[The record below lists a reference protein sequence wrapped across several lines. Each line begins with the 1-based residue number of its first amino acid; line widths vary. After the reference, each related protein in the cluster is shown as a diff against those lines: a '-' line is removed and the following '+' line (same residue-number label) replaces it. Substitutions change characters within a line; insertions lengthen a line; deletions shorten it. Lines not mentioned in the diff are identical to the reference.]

1 MENYRM
7 IVKRDDRSEFYQ
19 EFLKISIFFL
29 RIPPYLNQILLSQT
43 FDRKGTYFFSIIF
56 FGCSVFFEYSWNTF
70 IRIKNIDSS
79 ILSKK

>member
-1 MENYRM
+1 M

-19 EFLKISIFFL
+19 EFLEISIFFL
-29 RIPPYLNQILLSQT
+29 RIPPYLNQVLLSQT

-56 FGCSVFFEYSWNTF
+56 LGYRVFFEYSWIMF
-70 IRIKNIDSS
+70 ICIKNIDSS